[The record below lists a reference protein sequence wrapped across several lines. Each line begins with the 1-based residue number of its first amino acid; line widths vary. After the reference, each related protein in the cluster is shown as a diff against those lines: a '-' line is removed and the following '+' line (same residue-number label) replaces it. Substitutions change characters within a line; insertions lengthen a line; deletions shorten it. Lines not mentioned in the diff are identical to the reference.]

1 MDTPQAHHTIG
12 HDRPV
17 DESPA
22 APGGR
27 RYGMSPDHRLD
38 GDPPVW
44 SGQGMPT
51 PPTHRSAI
59 VTSTTQPD
67 AKRPTAK
74 QLTYL
79 RTLANRTGTTFATPI
94 SREDA
99 SAEIRRLKRIA
110 DTGFTFAELKA
121 EEAVRRDHDDER
133 LPAELATAVQEWE
146 TVGWGSTATWSQ
158 RA

>member
-1 MDTPQAHHTIG
+1 
-12 HDRPV
+12 
-17 DESPA
+17 
-22 APGGR
+22 
-27 RYGMSPDHRLD
+27 
-38 GDPPVW
+38 
-44 SGQGMPT
+44 MPT

-59 VTSTTQPD
+59 VTTTTQPD

-79 RTLANRTGTTFATPI
+79 RRLANRTGTTFATPI
-94 SREDA
+94 SFADA

-110 DTGFTFAELKA
+110 DTGFTFAELKGEQVA
-121 EEAVRRDHDDER
+121 RRDHDDER
-133 LPAELATAVQEWE
+133 LPAELASAVREWE

>member
-1 MDTPQAHHTIG
+1 MTN
-12 HDRPV
+12 
-17 DESPA
+17 
-22 APGGR
+22 
-27 RYGMSPDHRLD
+27 
-38 GDPPVW
+38 
-44 SGQGMPT
+44 
-51 PPTHRSAI
+51 
-59 VTSTTQPD
+59 TTQPKV
-67 AKRPTAK
+67 KRPTAK
-74 QLTYL
+74 QLVYL

-94 SREDA
+94 TRDDT

-121 EEAVRRDHDDER
+121 EQAARRDHNDEP

>member
-1 MDTPQAHHTIG
+1 
-12 HDRPV
+12 
-17 DESPA
+17 
-22 APGGR
+22 
-27 RYGMSPDHRLD
+27 
-38 GDPPVW
+38 
-44 SGQGMPT
+44 MPT